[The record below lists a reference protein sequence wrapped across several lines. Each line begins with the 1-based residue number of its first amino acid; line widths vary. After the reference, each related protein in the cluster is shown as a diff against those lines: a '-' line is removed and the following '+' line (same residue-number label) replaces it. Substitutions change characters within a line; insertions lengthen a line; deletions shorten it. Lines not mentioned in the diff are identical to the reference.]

1 MADRQPQHEFEID
14 REAVYQYILIST
26 SLRITVCGLFAFGA
40 GLLLGPLWFL
50 TLGRWV
56 HRRQADALRY
66 WLDGSTLRINKGF
79 IFLQRKSIPLDRV
92 TDFVLVQGPLARAC
106 GVWIIK
112 VQTAGTGQ
120 QIPEGTLVG
129 VVDTEAARDL
139 LLAKRDEVAE
149 GNRSGA

>member
-1 MADRQPQHEFEID
+1 MADQKPQHEFEID
-14 REAVYQYILIST
+14 REAVYRYTLIFT
-26 SLRITVCGLFAFGA
+26 SLLIGVCGIFAFGV

-56 HRRQADALRY
+56 HRRQANALRY

-92 TDFVLVQGPLARAC
+92 TDFVFAQGPLARAC

-120 QIPEGTLVG
+120 QMPEGTLVG
-129 VVDTEAARDL
+129 VVDAEAMRDL
-139 LLAKRDEVAE
+139 LLTKRDDVAQ